1 MLSFVPSGDIID
13 LKTGGSTRLR
23 AENSGVDITGDLDVD
38 GHTNLD
44 NVSIAGVA
52 TVAGNL
58 HVGGVLTYED
68 VTNVD
73 SVGLITA
80 RKGIISS
87 GVVTATSFSGDG
99 SNLTGVVQ
107 SDRPAGGSSESEIF
121 FEVDTGVSI
130 STTTTLSRASSNPG
144 RIFTKVKEI
153 VVGTSSPSSVE
164 LIVAANEQLVVDYFD
179 VIT

>member
-1 MLSFVPSGDIID
+1 TNFALSTGTSNSDVIRVSTSGETRIFGSLIVGSATITNLTLGTALTHDGDTDTKLQFGTDTID
-13 LKTGGSTRLR
+13 LHTGGSSRISLSNT
-23 AENSGVDITGDLDVD
+23 GVSIPQDLDVD

-87 GVVTATSFSGDG
+87 GVVTATAFSGDG

-121 FEVDTGVSI
+121 FEVDTGV
-130 STTTTLSRASSNPG
+130 
-144 RIFTKVKEI
+144 
-153 VVGTSSPSSVE
+153 
-164 LIVAANEQLVVDYFD
+164 
-179 VIT
+179 